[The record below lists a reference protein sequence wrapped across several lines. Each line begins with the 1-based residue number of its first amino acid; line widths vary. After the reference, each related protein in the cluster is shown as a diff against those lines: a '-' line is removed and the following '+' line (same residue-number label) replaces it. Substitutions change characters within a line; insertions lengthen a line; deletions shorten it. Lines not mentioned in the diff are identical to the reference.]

1 MSSDSL
7 LDNILTTVLK
17 EVCLRCDFVHAESFK
32 PAGNTMMVQV
42 RRFPA
47 QPLFCSC
54 APSSCGYAPQNHTSK
69 RRAAVW
75 RRACCTAHSLGPT
88 MLCVCVCVCVSLSCE
103 ASGERKQEMAC
114 TR

>member
-47 QPLFCSC
+47 QPLFCSR
-54 APSSCGYAPQNHTSK
+54 AISSCGYAPQTTPARGAPLFGAVPTALHIHWV
-69 RRAAVW
+69 RR
-75 RRACCTAHSLGPT
+75 CC
-88 MLCVCVCVCVSLSCE
+88 VRVSLSCE
-103 ASGERKQEMAC
+103 ASGESKQEMAC